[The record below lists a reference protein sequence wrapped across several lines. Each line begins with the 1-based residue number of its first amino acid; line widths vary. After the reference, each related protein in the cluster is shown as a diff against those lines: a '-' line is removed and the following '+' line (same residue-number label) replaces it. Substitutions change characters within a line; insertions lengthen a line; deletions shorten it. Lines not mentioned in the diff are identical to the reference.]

1 MRITKTQLKRVI
13 REELEKVLAEGELL
27 PEVVQK
33 GGTQLLNEIADP
45 ISAFFVMAGAQAW
58 LMSMWFYFSH
68 EALKIT
74 TPEDIAAYFAKQLR
88 VDQKTGKLDQSDID
102 TFVAAS
108 PPKIRRHLE
117 KFVENPQL
125 AVSHTG
131 QHPLLPDVSGDKGHY
146 SAGYRAVADQGDDY
160 GAWRSDG
167 PRDVVDPEL
176 FAKLA
181 QAAVDKTIRAEF
193 KKADNGD
200 VKAARELV
208 RVLRDASGRRAHPLS
223 LGRKDAEWRKRF
235 DTQLMAA
242 KEILRNLDPDALGID
257 SPEDPEGKIRFVNE
271 KKSLTKLQLK
281 EIIKEEINSLLD
293 EAWKV
298 GC

>member
-1 MRITKTQLKRVI
+1 MRPQKNKKRIDPRYFLNETV
-13 REELEKVLAEGELL
+13 E
-27 PEVVQK
+27 PQK
-33 GGTQLLNEIADP
+33 GRPQLLNEIADP
-45 ISAFFVMAGAQAW
+45 ISAFFVMAGAHA
-58 LMSMWFYFSH
+58 LFTSMWFYFSH

-88 VDQKTGKLDQSDID
+88 VDQKTGKLDQADVD

-146 SAGYRAVADQGDDY
+146 SAGYMAVADQGGDY

>member
-1 MRITKTQLKRVI
+1 MRPQKNKKRIDPRYFLNETVD
-13 REELEKVLAEGELL
+13 
-27 PEVVQK
+27 PQK
-33 GGTQLLNEIADP
+33 GDTQLLNEVADP
-45 ISAFFVMAGAQAW
+45 ISAFFVMAGAHA
-58 LMSMWFYFSH
+58 LFTSMWFYFSH

-108 PPKIRRHLE
+108 PPKIRSHLE